1 MRKCAILVVTLIATV
16 LLLASSNSLEAAEES
31 PFFLQDQGKVRVL
44 RGIDPGKNFE
54 TAKVPEEEEAPAAKP
69 EPQAEA
75 ESKEAEEEPKFTRRV
90 ALERARARGITVHR
104 AGVRQV
110 RGPESGRTRQEAL
123 KRSRARGVPVNRAG
137 G

>member
-1 MRKCAILVVTLIATV
+1 MRKCGVLSVTLIATV
-16 LLLASSNSLEAAEES
+16 LLLASSNSSEAAEES

-44 RGIDPGKNFE
+44 RGIDPGKNFD
-54 TAKVPEEEEAPAAKP
+54 TAKVPEEEAPAAEP

-75 ESKEAEEEPKFTRRV
+75 ASNEAEEEPKFTRRM

-123 KRSRARGVPVNRAG
+123 KRSRARGIPVNRAG